1 MHAIQSKQAS
11 MSSGCIV
18 AHPEVIGFVDH
29 ASRWRRFFRCSLGR
43 FQFPIPVDLNLLL
56 ASGQH
61 ILRRDIAD
69 GTVQA
74 DALVMLDLALN
85 QTQRIVQRKRC
96 SRPDAL
102 AL

>member
-1 MHAIQSKQAS
+1 MIDDL
-11 MSSGCIV
+11 GRIV
-18 AHPEVIGFVDH
+18 APGSNPRRSCGPLAAILPVF
-29 ASRWRRFFRCSLGR
+29 SRR

-61 ILRRDIAD
+61 ILRRDLAD

-74 DALVMLDLALN
+74 DVVVMLDVALY
-85 QTQRIVQRKRC
+85 QTQCIVQRKRC